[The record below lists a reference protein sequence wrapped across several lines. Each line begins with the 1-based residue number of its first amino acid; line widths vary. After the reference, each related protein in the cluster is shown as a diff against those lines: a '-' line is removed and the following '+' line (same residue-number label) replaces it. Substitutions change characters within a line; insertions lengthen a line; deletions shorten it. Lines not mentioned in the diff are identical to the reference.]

1 MAYSHRVSHLEPEGA
16 YAVLARAQ
24 ALEAQGRTILHL
36 EIGQPDFPTWPNISL
51 AGIRAIASGQTRYN
65 PPAGLP
71 QLRQVIAV
79 EAGQHRGIKVGPEQ
93 VVVGPGA
100 KPGLF
105 FPTLALVEAGDEV
118 IYPDPGFPTY
128 AAMISVA
135 GGVPVPVPLREE
147 NQFSF
152 DLEAFDQRIS
162 DRTKLII
169 LNSPANPTGGVI
181 PLADLRHIANTAHK
195 CGAWVLSD
203 EIYARLAYDGLHVP
217 SIASLPGML
226 ERTVICDGFSKT
238 YAMTGWRLGYMIMP
252 ETLAE
257 RVELLLTHSIGCT
270 ATFTQIAGIEAL
282 TTDQTPVEGIVAEYQ
297 RRRDRIV
304 AGLNRIPGVKC
315 QSPQGAFYV
324 FPNIKSFGLSAQE
337 IQSRLLD
344 EAGVA
349 VLAGTDFGVSGEGY
363 LRLCYATSVEI
374 IDQALEKMA
383 KTFNDLVGRD
393 PPARTGGPAP
403 VP

>member
-1 MAYSHRVSHLEPEGA
+1 MNLSNSFSPRVSHLEPEGA

-24 ALEAQGRTILHL
+24 SLEAQGRTILHL

-51 AGIRAIASGQTRYN
+51 AGVRAIASGQTRYN

-71 QLRQVIAV
+71 RLREAIA
-79 EAGQHRGIKVGPEQ
+79 ADAAMRHAIDIRPEQ

-105 FPTLALVEAGDEV
+105 FPTLALVQPGDEV

-128 AAMISVA
+128 AAMIGVA
-135 GGVPVPVPLREE
+135 GGTPVPVPLREE

-152 DLEAFDQRIS
+152 DLKAFDRLIS
-162 DRTKLII
+162 DRTKLIV

-181 PLADLRHIANTAHK
+181 PLADLQHIAAAAQAHN
-195 CGAWVLSD
+195 AWVLSD
-203 EIYARLAYDGLHVP
+203 EIYARLVYDGSQAP

-252 ETLAE
+252 EALAE

-270 ATFTQIAGIEAL
+270 ATFTQLAGIEAL
-282 TTDQTPVEGIVAEYQ
+282 LADQSPVDAILAEYQ
-297 RRRDRIV
+297 YRRDRIV
-304 AGLNRIPGVKC
+304 SGLNHISGVKC

-324 FPNIKSFGLSAQE
+324 FPNIRSFGLTSAE

-344 EAGVA
+344 QAGVA
-349 VLAGTDFGVSGEGY
+349 VLAGTDFGAGGEGY
-363 LRLCYATSVEI
+363 LRLCYATSVDT
-374 IDQALEKMA
+374 IDQALEAMA
-383 KTFNDLVGRD
+383 QMFSRL
-393 PPARTGGPAP
+393 
-403 VP
+403 